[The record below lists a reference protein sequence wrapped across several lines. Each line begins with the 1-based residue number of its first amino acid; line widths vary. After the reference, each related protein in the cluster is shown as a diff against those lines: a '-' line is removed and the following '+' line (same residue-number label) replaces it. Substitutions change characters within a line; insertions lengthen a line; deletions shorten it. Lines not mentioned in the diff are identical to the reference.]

1 MIVEVE
7 APIGS
12 FPKNTQ
18 LRIVPITG
26 DDQIEDISYIRQAE
40 GFDNLPDSLKCMAE
54 ARLSH
59 PEASLTE
66 LGGLLDPPVG
76 KSGVNHRL
84 RKLSEYADALRAKER
99 L

>member
-26 DDQIEDISYIRQAE
+26 DDQIEDIKNELIESYDMTGNLE
-40 GFDNLPDSLKCMAE
+40 LVSFDISFVYV
-54 ARLSH
+54 LSGDDVVKVQ
-59 PEASLTE
+59 PYS
-66 LGGLLDPPVG
+66 
-76 KSGVNHRL
+76 
-84 RKLSEYADALRAKER
+84 
-99 L
+99 